1 MLFIFLDFFLKC
13 VFSVYYN
20 HFLFVFWK
28 LKPCIIIWIMQGFPF
43 PIITYQVIT
52 GNYSAFCICRKS
64 CHIITYQVITGNYSQ
79 ADRIP
84 AECIIITYQVITGNY
99 SQLHLPVR
107 KQEIITYQVIT
118 GNYSQFLT
126 IYLKIKL

>member
-52 GNYSAFCICRKS
+52 GNYSQYKGW
-64 CHIITYQVITGNYSQ
+64 HLLEWIITYQVITGNYSL
-79 ADRIP
+79 RKSRHRSYT
-84 AECIIITYQVITGNY
+84 IITYQVITGNY
-99 SQLHLPVR
+99 SKTKSTWR
-107 KQEIITYQVIT
+107 NYNIITYQVIT
-118 GNYSQFLT
+118 GNYSVTLCKRF
-126 IYLKIKL
+126 IKQL